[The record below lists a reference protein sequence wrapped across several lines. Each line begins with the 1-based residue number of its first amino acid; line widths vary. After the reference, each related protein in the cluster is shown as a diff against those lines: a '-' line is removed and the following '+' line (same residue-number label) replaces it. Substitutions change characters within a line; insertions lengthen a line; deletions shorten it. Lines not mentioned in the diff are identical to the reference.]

1 MVKVQ
6 KSLLRTL
13 ERLALNKRGG
23 GRRRANT
30 RSRRGRRQGIRG
42 VVKPMLTPTQYGHA
56 ALLQRP
62 FVANLPSNPCI
73 YAGEQGTINRFIVD
87 TSTTLAA
94 THTAAIFI
102 FHPNTGLQFGGSLT
116 DASTSFAGF
125 TMQTSV
131 AGTPGFNT
139 LTSVAQKVRSVAA
152 AIRITLPSLSLTTV
166 VGEFAMGICSLD
178 TALGFTNVNSAF
190 QIAQGR
196 SNVTRDLHELRWY
209 PGEFDSK
216 YATMVFGPGLAASGT
231 DTNETNAMFI
241 AIRGIPVSSLVGY
254 QVTNVVEWTPKP
266 ATGLSVSGKSSAGS
280 NHQHTVETLHQHT
293 PGWHHT
299 AKQTAERLL
308 EDTVKNIGSKAG
320 PVLERAA
327 TKIFE
332 GSLAAFGL

>member
-13 ERLALNKRGG
+13 ERLALSRGG
-23 GRRRANT
+23 ARKRQGRIRRNRRR
-30 RSRRGRRQGIRG
+30 G
-42 VVKPMLTPTQYGHA
+42 VRAPVKTMLTPAQYGHA
-56 ALLQRP
+56 TLLQRP
-62 FVANLPSNPCI
+62 FVANLPANPCI

-87 TSTTLAA
+87 TSVSLAA
-94 THTAAIFI
+94 THTTALFI
-102 FHPNTGLQFGGSLT
+102 FHPNTGLQFSGSLA
-116 DASTSFAGF
+116 DPSTSFAGF

-131 AGTPGFNT
+131 SGTPGFTT

-152 AIRITLPSLSLTTV
+152 AIRVTLPNLSLTTV
-166 VGEFAMGICSLD
+166 VGEFAMGVCSLD
-178 TALGFTNVNSAF
+178 TALGFTNVNSMF
-190 QIAQGR
+190 QIAQAR
-196 SNVTRDLHELRWY
+196 ANVSRDLHELRWY

-216 YATMVFGPGLAASGT
+216 YATMTFGAGLAASGT
-231 DTNETNAMFI
+231 DINETNAMFV
-241 AIRGIPVSSLVGY
+241 AIRGIPVSSLVGF

-266 ATGLSVSGKSSAGS
+266 ASGLSVSGKSSAGS
-280 NHQHTVETLHQHT
+280 NHQHTVDTLHSHT

-308 EDTVKNIGSKAG
+308 EDTVRNIGNKAG

>member
-13 ERLALNKRGG
+13 ERLALNRGVGGRKRGPK
-23 GRRRANT
+23 
-30 RSRRGRRQGIRG
+30 RRGRRRQTRG
-42 VVKPMLTPTQYGHA
+42 PMRSILTQAQAGHA

-87 TSTTLAA
+87 TSQSLAA
-94 THTAAIFI
+94 TDTSSIFI
-102 FHPNTGLQFGGSLT
+102 FHPNTGSTASFVL
-116 DASTSFAGF
+116 ANPSTSFAGF
-125 TMQTSV
+125 SMQTTV
-131 AGTPGFNT
+131 GLTPGFNT
-139 LTSVAQKVRSVAA
+139 LISVAQKVRSVAS
-152 AIRITLPSLSLTTV
+152 AIRMTVPNLSLTTV
-166 VGEFAMGICSLD
+166 VGEFAFGVCSLD

-190 QIAQGR
+190 QVSQARANI
-196 SNVTRDLHELRWY
+196 TRDLHELRWY

-216 YATMVFGPGLAASGT
+216 YATMIAGATVISASGT
-231 DTNETNAMFI
+231 DANDTNVMFV
-241 AIRGIPVSSLVGY
+241 AIRGVPVSSTIGF

-266 ATGLSVSGKSSAGS
+266 ASGLSVSGASSAGS
-280 NHQHTVETLHQHT
+280 MHQHTVDVLHTHT

-320 PVLERAA
+320 PALERAA
-327 TKIFE
+327 TRIFE